1 MSKTKTFKRIL
12 AAAMAVSVTVA
23 AVPVL
28 PAVAADGAEGPL
40 ISVDYFTD
48 RADISPY
55 INAANHRF
63 NSNGYGMYDAENGK
77 VYDDFVEKTKEVNY
91 GAIRY
96 PAGTIGNLFKWK
108 DSIGDVS
115 QRKDIILANMSRAS
129 ETPTYGLDEHMAYV
143 EQIGADAII
152 MVAEAS
158 ETPQDAADLVEYL
171 NAPNDGSNP
180 GGGVDWAAV
189 RAENGHPAP
198 YGVKLFEIGNEMDNM
213 EQRYWLSYKSA
224 EGEDKNYREKYALG
238 DTVTVTNEPARVYG
252 TWVENASTGKA
263 DQEFYTQ
270 YAPVE
275 PGSQVIYVNGTAWT
289 EVSSFAGQA
298 STAKVYTFDPATGKI
313 TFGDGVNGA
322 IPPSGNRIRM
332 DYRHVHAGFE
342 AYYDAMKAIDPT
354 IKVVSCLETVYEY
367 IKDKSKCD
375 GIVKHNY
382 PASPGGVDERTMH
395 DGYMN
400 KAEDLINAMVNDDAK
415 VKAAAGRNDVILA
428 TTEYGIIGINSVWTD
443 GDNLNKDE
451 ARVLSRGL
459 HFATILMAAAQT
471 EKEIMLHQGFT
482 AYSFGGGAGLGS
494 AGNVY
499 NALYAQDPS
508 DPSVTIESAM
518 ALAYKMYG
526 NGHGETVLNSFVENN
541 PIVDAER
548 TGDYD
553 ALRVLASKDSDGTL
567 YLMVV
572 NRDPEND
579 LATGIRLGGCT
590 LSGVADVQILNG
602 DSYASCNTP
611 DHPNDVTI
619 TRDSLTFDGSSAF
632 YYTFPA
638 HSVVTIKVQAAEAET
653 PWTEIN
659 AQDFEDAA
667 LPAAVQKV
675 AQTAELVADPA
686 NSGNRC
692 LAITRTGTGNA
703 TVKAS
708 LSGENASGSLTA
720 LDGTTR
726 IAFRVYSTSDTA
738 RMNMQVKA
746 GNTTVLN
753 LAIDN
758 GMLMC
763 NGTRRSYLSK
773 NEWHTVEFVIDH
785 KAAQY
790 MMYVD
795 GEYSHSSRKYNNNSQ
810 KGIDSLTF
818 DVENTNATFYVDD
831 LSVETMDETMDVSVE
846 KGDVDLNGVVDAADL
861 TALASHVC
869 RIKELAAGHAVWAGC
884 LVSNEKPGAAD
895 ITALAR
901 ELASIT

>member
-1 MSKTKTFKRIL
+1 MV
-12 AAAMAVSVTVA
+12 VSLTAVTVPAFPATA
-23 AVPVL
+23 AE
-28 PAVAADGAEGPL
+28 DWTGPL
-40 ISVDYFTD
+40 INVDYITD

-108 DSIGDVS
+108 DSIGDVAE
-115 QRKDIILANMSRAS
+115 RKDIILANTSRAS

-143 EQIGADAII
+143 EQIGAKAVI

-198 YGVKLFEIGNEMDNM
+198 YGVTYFEIGNEMDNV
-213 EQRYWLSYKSA
+213 EQRYWLSYASA

-238 DTVTVTNEPARVYG
+238 DIVAVTNEPARVYG
-252 TWVENASTGKA
+252 TWVENTSTGKA
-263 DQEFYTQ
+263 GQEFYSQ

-289 EVSSFAGQA
+289 EVTSFAGQA

-322 IPPSGNRIRM
+322 IPPSGTRIRM

-342 AYYDAMKAIDPT
+342 AYYDAMKAIDPN
-354 IKVVSCLETVYEY
+354 IKVLSCLETVYEY
-367 IKDKSKCD
+367 IADNRKCD

-382 PASPGGVDERTMH
+382 PTSPGGTDQRTMH
-395 DGYMN
+395 DAYMN
-400 KAEDLINAMVNDDAK
+400 KAEELINAMVSNDAA
-415 VKAAAGRNDVILA
+415 VKQAAGRNDVTLA
-428 TTEYGIIGINSVWTD
+428 TTEYGIIGIKTVWTD

-451 ARVLSRGL
+451 GRILSRGL
-459 HFATILMAAAQT
+459 HFATILIAAAQT
-471 EKEIMLHQGFT
+471 EKEVMIHQGFT

-494 AGNVY
+494 AGNVF
-499 NALYAQDPS
+499 NSLYAPDPN

-526 NGHGETVLNSFVENN
+526 NGHGDTVLNSFVENN
-541 PIVDAER
+541 PVIDAAQ
-548 TGDYD
+548 TNDYN
-553 ALRVLASKDSDGTL
+553 ALRVLASKDSDGNL

-579 LATGIRLGGCT
+579 LTSAIRLGGCA
-590 LSGVADVQILNG
+590 LSGVGEVKILNG

-611 DHPNDVTI
+611 ANPNAVAI
-619 TRDSLTFDGSSAF
+619 TEDTLTFPQGASSL

-638 HSVVTIKVQAAEAET
+638 HSVVTIKVKAAEAVS
-653 PWTEIN
+653 PWTQTT
-659 AQDFEDAA
+659 AVDFENLSK
-667 LPAAVQKV
+667 LPISVTQVSQSAKIA
-675 AQTAELVADPA
+675 ADPIDS
-686 NSGNRC
+686 NNQC
-692 LAITRTGTGNA
+692 LAITRTSTGKA
-703 TVKAS
+703 TARAS
-708 LSGENASGSLTA
+708 LSGENATGTLTA
-720 LDGTTR
+720 MNGTTR
-726 IAFRVYSTSDTA
+726 VSFRVYSPSDTC
-738 RMNMQVKA
+738 RMNMQLKA
-746 GNTTVLN
+746 GNTVVLN

-763 NGTRRSYLSK
+763 NTVRRSYLSSG
-773 NEWHTVEFVIDH
+773 EWHTVEFLVDH

-795 GEYSHSSRKYNNNSQ
+795 GAYSHSSRTYNNKSQ
-810 KGIDSLTF
+810 KGPDKLVF

-831 LSVETMDETMDVSVE
+831 LSVETMDESMDAMVE
-846 KGDVDLNGVVDAADL
+846 KGDVDLNGTVDATDLTALASHICRLKELEGSYSLWAGCMVSQTEPVAADL
-861 TALASHVC
+861 TALA
-869 RIKELAAGHAVWAGC
+869 RKIAGI
-884 LVSNEKPGAAD
+884 S
-895 ITALAR
+895 
-901 ELASIT
+901 